1 MALSQK
7 GKSGQWEIKANKT
20 GVTLLIDWS
29 ETYDSD
35 LNASVVSIDRIQGK
49 STQYYGIS
57 YFLDGYISVDGQN
70 LISFVSTEEKNYIW
84 WGKLNTY
91 ADMRVQKGGQNVP
104 YESTQISH
112 NADGFKSIEIKIYI
126 KGDAFRNNVGSGWIA
141 ELTDNIELTKIE
153 TGESEKPDIVPLTVF
168 YINGKIVFPL
178 YSKKVASILYRPA
191 NNVDDSSIL
200 GSSIIGSMILGEGG

>member
-57 YFLDGYISVDGQN
+57 YFFDGYISVDGQN

-84 WGKLNTY
+84 CGKLNTY

-112 NADGFKSIEIKIYI
+112 NSDGFKSIEIKIYI

-141 ELTDNIELTKIE
+141 EITENVELTKIE
-153 TGESEKPDIVPLTVF
+153 TGEMEAPEIVPLTVF
-168 YINGKIVFPL
+168 YIYGKVVFPI
-178 YSKKVASILYRPA
+178 YARKVASALYRQGGD
-191 NNVDDSSIL
+191 VDDSSVL
-200 GSSIIGSMILGEGG
+200 GSAIIGTMILGKGG